1 MGSFG
6 RKGTPSAATTQSSI
20 LREEAEKIAAGLSA
34 KNNPAP
40 RCEQEEGVEIISR
53 SEDGFEAIIRSRP
66 KNHFRIQ

>member
-1 MGSFG
+1 
-6 RKGTPSAATTQSSI
+6 
-20 LREEAEKIAAGLSA
+20 LC
-34 KNNPAP
+34 P